1 MAEEK
6 KKTEEKAKEEKET
19 EKKAEA
25 VETKK
30 EEKVEK
36 KEIKEEKIKETKAK
50 AEGKDKKKKE
60 EAIARGL
67 DLSASKKHCIA
78 ICKMIKGK
86 KIERAVKEL
95 EQVIKLKKAVRM
107 KGEIPHKKGIGSG
120 RYPVNASKVM
130 IKLLKGLDANARALE
145 ILNPV
150 IVLAKAD
157 KASRPYRRFGSR
169 RFKRTNVLLA
179 AREGREIKEKS

>member
-6 KKTEEKAKEEKET
+6 KKPKKLKEKE
-19 EKKAEA
+19 KA

-36 KEIKEEKIKETKAK
+36 AGKVEVGKEEIKKEKMPK
-50 AEGKDKKKKE
+50 AEEKKKKE
-60 EAIARGL
+60 EVIARGL
-67 DLSASKKHCIA
+67 DLSASKKHFIA
-78 ICKMIKGK
+78 ICNMIKNK
-86 KIERAVKEL
+86 KIGDATKEL
-95 EQVIKLKKAVRM
+95 EQVIKLKKAVKM
-107 KGEIPHKKGIGSG
+107 KGEIPHRKNIGPG
-120 RYPVNASKVM
+120 RYPVNASKIM

-157 KASRPYRRFGSR
+157 KAARPYRRFGSR
-169 RFKRTNVLLA
+169 RFKRTNVLLV
-179 AREGREIKEKS
+179 AREGKEVEEKKS